1 MYSFVIHDTLYKE
14 QLTHTY
20 GWFMSNIKRY
30 FFFLA
35 VIEKRF
41 SYVDLIVA
49 NVIVCREQNLNF
61 FLPFIYE
68 KRNITKANRII

>member
-1 MYSFVIHDTLYKE
+1 MYSFVIHDTLYEE
-14 QLTHTY
+14 QLTHTH
-20 GWFMSNIKRY
+20 GCLCRILEDN
-30 FFFLA
+30 FFLA

-49 NVIVCREQNLNF
+49 NVIVCRKQNLNF